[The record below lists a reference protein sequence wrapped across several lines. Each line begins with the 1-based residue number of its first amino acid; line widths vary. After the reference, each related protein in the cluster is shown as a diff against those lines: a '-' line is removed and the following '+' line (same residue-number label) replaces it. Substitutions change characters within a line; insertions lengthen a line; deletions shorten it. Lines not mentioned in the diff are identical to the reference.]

1 MSSGAGAFDS
11 RSQSSLSGA
20 ENQKSMP
27 PINKPKINESLS
39 NDLPSY
45 DDILSSRSVSKLLF
59 I

>member
-1 MSSGAGAFDS
+1 
-11 RSQSSLSGA
+11 
-20 ENQKSMP
+20 MP